1 MQIGGERG
9 RDGVREGLAQRE
21 TETGYSYTFIN
32 RQTTQ

>member
-1 MQIGGERG
+1 MQIGGERE
-9 RDGVREGLAQRE
+9 RDGVREGLAE